1 MEEDKVALKSQLVTK
16 LNWSLEGCPV
26 NAKSASL
33 ESIEDSAIPAGHL
46 ENKTTEETHAVNE
59 LKIKQEDTEANTAHN
74 EIGEYNGS
82 ISENEYN
89 FQRGIDSVH
98 ANNGTSIEIRDDNVP
113 NEYFVI
119 SEIDLGEEANYYF
132 DPTKRKRIK
141 KSTALK
147 YIDQLQQYALQN
159 GLTEVY
165 DKLSEIELLIKL
177 TSPKSFTERRT
188 AINENK
194 NQRSQQEIV
203 FNERYTDKT
212 DSYPHLAQS
221 TNSSVLTTVSP
232 VVYASNSGP
241 EFVRENQNN
250 TSKTDFNRE
259 NTSLIR
265 KKTNAERMREYRE
278 RKKQRRLLE
287 LHLNGNT
294 DIVKLKKTPAE
305 RMREY
310 RARKKLLAQQAFL
323 CASVSYSKTDLTSGH
338 SGLFKFKKDSNS
350 INASVVNEDVV
361 EVYDLSESD
370 GSVTLCKNENISQD
384 FPHEDDPI
392 AVNESTYLCEA
403 SLSDIGEKI
412 YEIENTSQDSLCA
425 GLNTLD
431 GITVQESNTQNV
443 ESEQDDGTV
452 LSEEDQKTCELLT
465 PLIDQGLR
473 REKRPEGKS
482 TEHERRFKEKKL
494 IEKFRSSRAKEMS
507 DVEKRRQRCA
517 ERVRRWRERKRQR
530 RLQESNLNDNTDI
543 VKLKKTPTE
552 RMREYR
558 ARKKLLAQQATEEVS
573 NSKTD
578 LTSGLSGDSNSI
590 NASVVNEDVAEV
602 YDLSESDGSVTL
614 CGNEHIS
621 QDFPHIDDPIAVN
634 ESAYLCEASL
644 SDIGEKI
651 CKIENTSKDS
661 PDARLN
667 TLDGIT
673 VEESNTQNVESEQD
687 YGTVLSE
694 EDQNTCELLTPLIEQ
709 GLRREKTPEGKSTE
723 HVRRFKEK
731 KPIKNVRSSSANELS
746 KDEKRRQRC
755 AERVRRFRERKKL
768 EKLSAMGN
776 L

>member
-16 LNWSLEGCPV
+16 LNWTLEGDPV

-33 ESIEDSAIPAGHL
+33 EAIVDSAIPAGHL
-46 ENKTTEETHAVNE
+46 VNKNTEETHAVNE
-59 LKIKQEDTEANTAHN
+59 LKIKQEDNEGNTEHGIENEVRSASVDHN

-165 DKLSEIELLIKL
+165 DKLSEIELLIN
-177 TSPKSFTERRT
+177 FTERRT

-212 DSYPHLAQS
+212 DSYSHLAQS

-250 TSKTDFNRE
+250 TSNADFNRE

-338 SGLFKFKKDSNS
+338 CGLFKFKKDSNS
-350 INASVVNEDVV
+350 INASVVNEDV
-361 EVYDLSESD
+361 
-370 GSVTLCKNENISQD
+370 
-384 FPHEDDPI
+384 
-392 AVNESTYLCEA
+392 
-403 SLSDIGEKI
+403 
-412 YEIENTSQDSLCA
+412 
-425 GLNTLD
+425 
-431 GITVQESNTQNV
+431 
-443 ESEQDDGTV
+443 
-452 LSEEDQKTCELLT
+452 
-465 PLIDQGLR
+465 
-473 REKRPEGKS
+473 
-482 TEHERRFKEKKL
+482 
-494 IEKFRSSRAKEMS
+494 
-507 DVEKRRQRCA
+507 
-517 ERVRRWRERKRQR
+517 
-530 RLQESNLNDNTDI
+530 
-543 VKLKKTPTE
+543 
-552 RMREYR
+552 
-558 ARKKLLAQQATEEVS
+558 
-573 NSKTD
+573 
-578 LTSGLSGDSNSI
+578 
-590 NASVVNEDVAEV
+590 AEV
-602 YDLSESDGSVTL
+602 YDLSDSDGSVTL

-644 SDIGEKI
+644 SDIGEKL
-651 CKIENTSKDS
+651 CKTKNTSKDS

-673 VEESNTQNVESEQD
+673 VQESNTQNVESEQD

-694 EDQNTCELLTPLIEQ
+694 EDQSTCELLTPLIEQ